1 MAMALT
7 LEDHERRITALELA
21 QSGTGDALT
30 RLDRKVDRL
39 TARVD
44 ALHHVTAEL
53 IAESEQRTK
62 AEIERLSQ
70 RIDATEQRLSDR
82 IDATERCLNDRI
94 DATEQR
100 LSDRIGATERRF
112 TDVLNERFDAVM
124 VALDRSTNPPKD

>member
-1 MAMALT
+1 MALT
-7 LEDHERRITALELA
+7 LEDHERRITALELS
-21 QSGTGDALT
+21 QSATGDALT

-62 AEIERLSQ
+62 AQIERLS
-70 RIDATEQRLSDR
+70 DK
-82 IDATERCLNDRI
+82 IDATERCLNDGI

-112 TDVLNERFDAVM
+112 TDIMNERFDAVM
-124 VALDRSTNPPKD
+124 VALDRFTSPPRD

>member
-1 MAMALT
+1 MALT
-7 LEDHERRITALELA
+7 LEDHERRITALELSRSA
-21 QSGTGDALT
+21 TGDALT
-30 RLDRKVDRL
+30 RKVDRL

-62 AEIERLSQ
+62 AQIERLS
-70 RIDATEQRLSDR
+70 
-82 IDATERCLNDRI
+82 DRI

-124 VALDRSTNPPKD
+124 VALDGFTNPPKA

>member
-1 MAMALT
+1 MALT
-7 LEDHERRITALELA
+7 LEDHERRATALELA
-21 QSGTGDALT
+21 RSATGDALT
-30 RLDRKVDRL
+30 RLERKVDRV

-62 AEIERLSQ
+62 AQIERLS
-70 RIDATEQRLSDR
+70 DK
-82 IDATERCLNDRI
+82 IDATERCLNDGI

-112 TDVLNERFDAVM
+112 TDIMNERFDAVM
-124 VALDRSTNPPKD
+124 VALDRFTSPPRD

>member
-1 MAMALT
+1 MALT

-21 QSGTGDALT
+21 RSATGDVLT
-30 RLDRKVDRL
+30 RLERKVDRV

-53 IAESEQRTK
+53 IAGSEQRTK
-62 AEIERLSQ
+62 AQLERLS
-70 RIDATEQRLSDR
+70 DK

-112 TDVLNERFDAVM
+112 TDLMNEHFDAVM
-124 VALDRSTNPPKD
+124 V

>member
-1 MAMALT
+1 MALK
-7 LEDHERRITALELA
+7 DHERRIAALELA
-21 QSGTGDALT
+21 QSDMGGAST

-62 AEIERLSQ
+62 AEIERLSEE
-70 RIDATEQRLSDR
+70 IERLSDR
-82 IDATERCLNDRI
+82 IN
-94 DATEQR
+94 ATEQR
-100 LSDRIGATERRF
+100 LSDRIGATEQRF

-124 VALDRSTNPPKD
+124 VALDRFTNPPKD

>member
-1 MAMALT
+1 MTLT
-7 LEDHERRITALELA
+7 LEDHERRITALELS
-21 QSGTGDALT
+21 QSATGGALT

-62 AEIERLSQ
+62 AEIERLSD
-70 RIDATEQRLSDR
+70 RIDATEQRLS
-82 IDATERCLNDRI
+82 DRI

-124 VALDRSTNPPKD
+124 VALDRFTSPPKD